1 MGSQLCQRGKN
12 GYMFGSLRISTK
24 LLIVVLLSILGMVGT
39 AGIGLSTLKDTLLA
53 DRKAKVR
60 ELVLLARTAIEADYQ
75 AGRKTGLSELEAR
88 ERSRALLRMLRY
100 DKDNAFY
107 AATKE
112 GILEVHPKQAV
123 EGKDMTQTKDANGV
137 YFFRD
142 AVAAAARGG
151 GFVTFSFPRPG
162 GSEPVQ
168 TLTYATEVPIYGW
181 VLTSALYIDDI
192 DQIFW
197 TEARRL
203 GGIVFFILLLVAG
216 VSLLISRNVAN
227 PIAAMTTAMLKL
239 SSGGTEV
246 TIPAQDRKDEIG
258 AMARSVQVF
267 KESMTETIGLRH
279 AQDELRQQSEAE
291 KRQFITKMADEFE
304 SEVRRSLDT
313 LAKAAREMHITSQRM
328 STSSEEATEQA
339 TTVAAA
345 AEQTSANVQ
354 TVAAATEQLSA
365 SVHEIGR
372 QVDQSTTIASKAM
385 DEAKR
390 TNEVVHGL
398 SSAAQKIGDVVK
410 LITNIAGQT
419 DLLAL
424 NATIEAARAGDAGS
438 GFAVVANEVKSLAG
452 QTAKATEAISAQIE
466 AMQVA
471 TTEAVEAI
479 EGIGNTI
486 VSINEITV
494 AIAAAIQQ
502 QGLATGQIARNI
514 QEAARGTNQVSDNIV
529 RVNRMAGETGA
540 AAQLVSRSAEEL
552 SKQSA
557 GLLVDVERLVADIR
571 GA

>member
-1 MGSQLCQRGKN
+1 MAR
-12 GYMFGSLRISTK
+12 MFGSLRISTK
-24 LLIVVLLSILGMVGT
+24 LLIIVFLSIIGMIGT
-39 AGIGLSTLKDTLLA
+39 AGIGLSTLKDTLLR
-53 DRKAKVR
+53 DRMAKVK

-75 AGRKTGLSELEAR
+75 AARAAGLSEQEAR
-88 ERSRALLRMLRY
+88 ERSKTLLRSLHY
-100 DKDNAFY
+100 DNDNRFY
-107 AATKE
+107 AATKA
-112 GILEVHPKQAV
+112 GILEVHPKQAL
-123 EGKDMTQTKDANGV
+123 EGKDMMQTKDANGV

-142 AVAAAARGG
+142 AVAAADRGG

-162 GSEPVQ
+162 GSEPVP
-168 TLTYATEVPIYGW
+168 TLTYATEVPTHGW

-197 TEARRL
+197 SEARRL
-203 GGIVFFILLLVAG
+203 GSVVCVILSLVVG

-227 PIAAMTTAMLKL
+227 PLAGMTTAMLEL
-239 SSGGTEV
+239 SNGKTGV
-246 TIPAQDRKDEIG
+246 TIPAQSRKDEIG

-267 KESMTETIGLRH
+267 KESMNETIGLRQ
-279 AQDELRQQSEAE
+279 AQDDLRRQSEAE
-291 KRQFITKMADEFE
+291 KKRLISKMADEFE
-304 SEVRRSLDT
+304 SDVRRSLDT
-313 LAKAAREMHITSQRM
+313 LAKAAREMQVTSERM
-328 STSSEEATEQA
+328 STNSEEATEQA

-372 QVDQSTTIASKAM
+372 QVNQSTAIAARAM

-390 TNEVVHGL
+390 TNEVVQGL
-398 SSAAQKIGDVVK
+398 SAAAQRIGDVVK

-438 GFAVVANEVKSLAG
+438 GFAVVASEVKSLAG
-452 QTAKATEAISAQIE
+452 QTAKATEAISAQIQ
-466 AMQVA
+466 AMQGA
-471 TTEAVEAI
+471 TNDAVKAI
-479 EGIGNTI
+479 EGIGHTI

-502 QGLATGQIARNI
+502 QGLATGQIARNV

-540 AAQLVSRSAEEL
+540 AAQLVFRSAEQL

-557 GLLVDVERLVADIR
+557 GLLADVERLVADIR
-571 GA
+571 DA